1 MSFSDNAVVRMQ
13 QIAEAS
19 SSPADCKREILKH
32 LSDIDLKVFHSQV
45 LVAHYVRPVK
55 TKGNII
61 LPGKTVQEDRYQGN
75 CFLVIS
81 KGKGAFKDDNIAQF
95 NGDTIKVG
103 DWVMAQASDGIAMDI
118 KGMPCRLYSDTR
130 ILMKVA
136 DPSQYN

>member
-32 LSDIDLKVFHSQV
+32 LGDVDLKVFHSQV

-55 TKGNII
+55 TRGGII
-61 LPGKTVQEDRYQGN
+61 VPGKTVQEDRYQGN
-75 CFLVIS
+75 CFLVIA

-103 DWVMAQASDGIAMDI
+103 DWVMAQASDGISMDI
-118 KGMPCRLYSDTR
+118 NAVPCRLYSDTR